1 MISSTF
7 KYKAATWQSLTGGG
21 RMADAGGVSRPNEAI
36 IQNMLNLIATKLRRP
51 AVPPNRVQRPQ
62 LMRRLNEGLA
72 AGHPLT
78 LVSAPAG
85 FGKTLCVSEW
95 AGAAHR
101 PVVWLSLEAED
112 DDPGRFFSYFSAALQ
127 QLHENL
133 GREIGSVLRS
143 GQLPPADTISAA
155 LLNDVLAWDGRGVLI
170 LDDFHVIQDRFIL
183 QVLEKLITNLPQSLQ
198 MVLLTREDPPLP
210 LARLRANNQLTEIR
224 ASDLR
229 FSDREA
235 AQFLNDV
242 LRLSLSPIDIAALE
256 ERTEGWVV
264 GLQLA
269 AFSIRDRANPSGFIA
284 TLSGNQ
290 RFILSYLTE
299 EVLQR
304 QPAEIQQFLLQTS
317 ILDKLN
323 GEVCNAVTGRADGA
337 QLLDRVLKAN
347 LFLIPLDD
355 EQRWFRYHHLFADL
369 LRDLQRAQHI
379 DQAELH
385 QRASRWFAQAGLPGE
400 AIHHALAAADYAL
413 ALQLIETHA
422 TDMLMQW
429 YAKTVKEW
437 LHALPPEWSRNSPR
451 TNLAFAWM
459 HLLHGHF
466 EQVSLYVARLHE
478 IFATTPIADAAL
490 QAEWLALQATLL
502 NAQGQP
508 AESLALAERARQIVP
523 ENEMRVCSQI
533 YLAMV
538 GAYQQLDD
546 YDRTVDAYQ
555 RLIEYGRSSANLI
568 VEMSGVSGLGLLG
581 LHRGQLHFVFTLAS
595 QGIERIER
603 SGSLPPIAA
612 TVYGELGE
620 VCYQWNQIDQ
630 ARRHFQRAVEVSVL
644 SGYSDAAA
652 YFGVVRSRLLQ
663 IEGDLDGAAREIQAM
678 VDLMQASA
686 PTAVRE
692 EVIAQQVRVLLAQ
705 DRITAAESV
714 LQRWAT
720 FTPGRVSI
728 PDLETARPLTYPR
741 GLIATS
747 ALRVFVQQAVTTND
761 VTSITVGI
769 ELANRLINLAIQGP
783 HVLAALL
790 LRAQM
795 QSVLGN
801 EPAGLADILH
811 ALELAEPEGC
821 ILMFLEEGSAIK
833 PLLQAVADRAATP
846 DRLKQYARTLLTAFP
861 ATDRTVPS
869 SGIPVA
875 ADQLIE
881 LLSKRELEILQLI
894 GEGCSNQEIADRLV
908 ITLHT
913 VKKHSSNIFAKLGV
927 TSRTQA
933 VARARQLGL
942 L

>member
-1 MISSTF
+1 ML
-7 KYKAATWQSLTGGG
+7 SL
-21 RMADAGGVSRPNEAI
+21 V
-36 IQNMLNLIATKLRRP
+36 ATKLRRP
-51 AVPPNRVQRPQ
+51 FTPAKRVQRPQ
-62 LMRRLNEGLA
+62 LMQRLSEGLS
-72 AGHPLT
+72 AGHPLL

-95 AGAAHR
+95 VSTLDV
-101 PVVWLSLEAED
+101 PVAWLSLEAED
-112 DDPGRFFSYFSAALQ
+112 DDAGRFFTYLIAALQ

-143 GQLPPADTISAA
+143 GQLPPGGIISST
-155 LLNDVLAWDGRGVLI
+155 LINDMLAWDGRGVLV
-170 LDDFHVIQDRFIL
+170 LDDFHVIQDRLIL
-183 QVLEKLITNLPQSLQ
+183 HALEKLIVNLPPAVHV
-198 MVLLTREDPPLP
+198 VLLTREDPPLP

-224 ASDLR
+224 AGDLR

-235 AQFLNDV
+235 EEFLNDV
-242 LRLSLSPIDIAALE
+242 LELNLSPIDVAALE
-256 ERTEGWVV
+256 ERTEGWIV

-269 AFSIRDRANPSGFIA
+269 GFSIRDRANPSGFIA

-317 ILDKLN
+317 ILDRLN
-323 GEVCNAVTGRADGA
+323 GEVCDAVTGRTDGQ

-355 EQRWFRYHHLFADL
+355 EQRWYRYHHLFADL

-385 QRASRWFAQAGLPGE
+385 RRASRWYAQADLPHE
-400 AIHHALAAADYAL
+400 AIQHALAAADYAL
-413 ALQLIETHA
+413 AVQLLETHA

-429 YAKTVKEW
+429 YAKTVEDW
-437 LHALPPEWSRNSPR
+437 LHAIPPEWSQHSPR
-451 TNLAFAWM
+451 INLACAWM
-459 HLLHGHF
+459 HLLRGNF
-466 EQVSLYVARLHE
+466 AQAFSYVERLQE
-478 IFATTPIADAAL
+478 TFTTAQIEEATL

-502 NAQGQP
+502 NAQGKP
-508 AESLALAERARQIVP
+508 TESLTLAERALQIVP
-523 ENEMRVCSQI
+523 EQEARVRSQI
-533 YLAMV
+533 YLAMT

-546 YDRTVDAYQ
+546 YGRAVEAYQ
-555 RLIEYGRSSANLI
+555 RLIQYGRSANNLT
-568 VEMSGVSGLGLLG
+568 VEMSGVSGLALLA
-581 LHRGQLHFVFTLAS
+581 LQHGQLHFAYNLAS

-603 SGSLPPIAA
+603 SGSLPPITAA
-612 TVYGELGE
+612 LYGELGE
-620 VCYQWNQIDQ
+620 VCYQWNQIAQ
-630 ARRHFQRAVEVSVL
+630 ARRYFQRAVEVSVL
-644 SGYSDAAA
+644 SGYSDAEA

-663 IEGDLDGAAREIQAM
+663 IEGDLDGAAREIQTV
-678 VDLMQASA
+678 VDLMQTSA
-686 PTAVRE
+686 PAAVRE

-705 DRITAAESV
+705 QRVTAAEHV
-714 LQRWAT
+714 LDHWVT
-720 FTPGRVSI
+720 FTPGKLSI
-728 PDLETARPLTYPR
+728 PDLETKPTITYPR

-747 ALRVFVQQAVTTND
+747 ALRVLLHRAQAAHD
-761 VTSITVGI
+761 ELSLSAGI
-769 ELANRLINLAIQGP
+769 GLADRLIDQALQGQGNP
-783 HVLAALL
+783 FALVALL

-795 QSVLGN
+795 HASLGN
-801 EPAGLADILH
+801 DRASLADGIK

-821 ILMFLEEGSAIK
+821 ILIFLEEGLAIV
-833 PLLQAVADRAATP
+833 PLLQAAANRAALP
-846 DRLKQYARTLLTAFP
+846 DRLKQYARELLAAFS
-861 ATDRTVPS
+861 AADRAVAS
-869 SGIPVA
+869 SQAPFA

-881 LLSKRELEILQLI
+881 PLSKRELEILQLI

-913 VKKHSSNIFAKLGV
+913 VKKHSSNIFTKLGV

-933 VARARQLGL
+933 VARARQLKL